1 MPFLPPRQSDLTDY
15 DDGRIAEDMI
25 DMSSKISGS
34 NTRYPIGS
42 SAGSFNILRDLV
54 AQEKMQEQYA
64 MDMLQRR
71 LGITPSPLEDRPGK
85 QSKPNNAGVF
95 GKIFYHPDDAA
106 RYRNE
111 VRSPQ

>member
-1 MPFLPPRQSDLTDY
+1 MPFLPPRQNELTDY
-15 DDGRIAEDMI
+15 DNGRIAEDMI

-34 NTRYPIGS
+34 NTRYPIAS

-54 AQEKMQEQYA
+54 AQEKMQDQYA
-64 MDMLQRR
+64 IDMLQRR
-71 LGITPSPLEDRPGK
+71 LGITPSPIEEK
-85 QSKPNNAGVF
+85 AKSKPNNGGVF

-111 VRSPQ
+111 VR